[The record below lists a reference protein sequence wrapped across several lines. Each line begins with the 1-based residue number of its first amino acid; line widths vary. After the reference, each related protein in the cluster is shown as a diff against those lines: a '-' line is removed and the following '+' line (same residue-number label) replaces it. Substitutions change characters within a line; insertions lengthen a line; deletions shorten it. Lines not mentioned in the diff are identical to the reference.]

1 MAQETAGRLDIAELK
16 RLHAAAT
23 QGEYFLLGDKNGTP
37 RKRRL
42 CSDMEQVYEVSS
54 PGQCFWVGLFV
65 SSADAQS
72 FSALH
77 NAFPALIARLEAA
90 EAAMQWRPIEE
101 APKDVALRVGAWA
114 DDGEGGNRSWF
125 SPSGWYEKNTAMKHG
140 YTHYFIVPAPPEVG
154 G

>member
-1 MAQETAGRLDIAELK
+1 VAQETAGRLDIAELK

-101 APKDVALRVGAWA
+101 APDGVKLDHVGRHW
-114 DDGEGGNRSWF
+114 DSR
-125 SPSGWYEKNTAMKHG
+125 SGWLRGVAFYKSEAITAG
-140 YTHYFIVPAPPEVG
+140 FTHYFIIPAPPEAAR
-154 G
+154 